1 MKKQGFT
8 LIECLSYIFISSII
22 ILCLIKLTLNTYKY
36 SSERNTLIKKENEID
51 RAILN
56 IKKIFSEVDNTNYK
70 ISKNSDEIEISK
82 EEQKLEEI
90 NDKNTIDKNLLVKY
104 KKIYLVSKT
113 LMIRYYKEV
122 AGKKETVT
130 TNIILDNV
138 TKFIVYKKDKLI
150 YVELGIDDKEY
161 LICM

>member
-1 MKKQGFT
+1 MKKKGFT
-8 LIECLSYIFISSII
+8 LIECLAYIFISSII
-22 ILCLIKLTLNTYKY
+22 IVCLIKLTLNAYKY
-36 SSERNTLIKKENEID
+36 SNERNTLIKKENEID

-56 IKKIFSEVDNTNYK
+56 IKKIFSEIDNTDYK
-70 ISKNSDEIEISK
+70 ISKNNDEIEISK
-82 EEQKLEEI
+82 EEQTSEEI
-90 NDKNTIDKNLLVKY
+90 NDKNAIDKNLLVKY

-130 TNIILDNV
+130 TNIILDDV
-138 TKFIVYKKDKLI
+138 TKFNVYKKDKLI